1 VKTANFLV
9 LRESDVPA
17 VLVEVAYV
25 SNLDDESRLRTVVFR
40 QRLAEAVVRGVQR
53 FLAVYP
59 VPAN

>member
-17 VLVEVAYV
+17 VLVEVAYL
-25 SNLDDESRLRTVVFR
+25 SNPEEEARLRGTAFR
-40 QRLAEAVVRGVQR
+40 QRLAEAIVRGVHR